1 MGLYPELKGKAA
13 IVTGATAGIGKSI
26 ATLLAEEGVN
36 VAAIGRDR
44 ERGSAVEAMLR
55 EPGTESFFA
64 RCDVSSPEEVES
76 AYSDIARRLGRVDI
90 LVNCAGGF
98 PRPALVSEYSVADWD
113 ELLNSNLRSA
123 FLLTRLVLPGM
134 VDQKWGR
141 IVNISSGAALSVSYL
156 TSAIYAAAKAGML
169 GFTRH
174 VAAEVAPYGVTVNAT
189 TPGLTMSERIAKIYT
204 PEMTAERLKHVPVG
218 RMSQPEEQAAAVL
231 FLCSGK
237 AAFIT
242 GATLNVSGGMV
253 YH

>member
-1 MGLYPELKGKAA
+1 MGLYPELKGKKA

-26 ATLLAEEGVN
+26 AVLLAGEGVD

-44 ERGSAVEAMLR
+44 ERGGAVEATLR
-55 EPGTESFFA
+55 GAGTGSFFA
-64 RCDVSSPEEVES
+64 RCDVSSPEEVEA
-76 AYSDIARRLGRVDI
+76 AYGEIVGRLGKVDI

-98 PRPALVSEYSVADWD
+98 PKPARVSEYSVADWD
-113 ELLNSNLRSA
+113 GLLNSNLRSA
-123 FLLTRLVLPGM
+123 FLLTRLALPAM

-156 TSAIYAAAKAGML
+156 TSAIYSAAKAGML

-189 TPGLTMSERIAKIYT
+189 TPGLTLSERIARIYT
-204 PEMTAERLKHVPVG
+204 PEMTQDRLKHVPVG
-218 RMSQPEEQAAAVL
+218 RMAQPEEQAAAVV
-231 FLCSGK
+231 FLCSDK

-242 GATLNVSGGMV
+242 GATINVSGGMV
-253 YH
+253 YY